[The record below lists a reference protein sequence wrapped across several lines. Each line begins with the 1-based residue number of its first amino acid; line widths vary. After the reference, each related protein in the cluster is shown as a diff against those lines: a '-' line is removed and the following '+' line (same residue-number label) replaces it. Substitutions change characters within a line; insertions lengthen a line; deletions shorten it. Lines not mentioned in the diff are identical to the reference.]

1 MIRVA
6 VWVLERVLRPEVSTS
21 VIGDLIEQQ
30 RRGSLWILGET
41 VSALWNLH
49 ARPRRGDSLVMT
61 FLSDLRIAARLLRR
75 APAFTVVS
83 VITDRKSVV

>member
-1 MIRVA
+1 MIRLSI
-6 VWVLERVLRPEVSTS
+6 WLLERSLRPEVSAS

-30 RRGSLWILGET
+30 RRGNLWILAET

-49 ARPRRGDSLVMT
+49 ARPQPGDSLVMT

-83 VITDRKSVV
+83 VRR